1 VNLFRL
7 TAAKAVANTALR
19 WAPPFLPVLEKAFG
33 TTTAQM
39 TTILGVGEMAGLSTV
54 GVGKYLDRG
63 KERLVMTLALG
74 LLSIASLV
82 ALIGTT
88 VTFAIGF
95 VMVIL
100 GVANCTVAG
109 HAYISSRVPYTT
121 RARSIG
127 LYETSWAFAL
137 IIGAPII
144 AVLIGIFG
152 WRGPYGMLAIAAAL
166 MSLLIWRSSET
177 PRLDETS
184 TPEDELATSQP
195 IEHADFSTHAAMLDT
210 TALDPAGTSPG
221 IGALTAQAWAVI
233 VGSALLALS
242 GLSVFAISGSWLDDA
257 FGVSTGGLGAVAMG
271 FGALELL
278 GSMASAGFADRIGK
292 FRSTV
297 IGTALLLIGLGIMS
311 RADSTLWIGIVGILI
326 FLCGFEFGF
335 VTSLSLVT
343 EAMPEARGTAIAMS
357 SGVGTVSRGFGT
369 IASGVL
375 YTTYGVGGTL
385 SMSLIAAIL
394 SVAAFSFS
402 RRARA

>member
-1 VNLFRL
+1 MNLFRL

-33 TTTAQM
+33 TTTGQM

-54 GVGKYLDRG
+54 SVGKFLDRG
-63 KERLVMTLALG
+63 KERLVMTVALALI
-74 LLSIASLV
+74 SIASLV

-88 VTFAIGF
+88 FTFAIGF

-109 HAYISSRVPYTT
+109 HAYISSRVDYST

-137 IIGAPII
+137 IIGAPVI

-152 WRGPYGMLAIAAAL
+152 WRGPYGMLAVAAAL
-166 MSLLIWRSSET
+166 MALLIWRSPET
-177 PRLDETS
+177 PRLEQTATS
-184 TPEDELATSQP
+184 TPEAASSTPDGH
-195 IEHADFSTHAAMLDT
+195 INFSTHAAMVDIA
-210 TALDPAGTSPG
+210 ALDAGSNTPG
-221 IGALTAQAWAVI
+221 IGALTPQAWAVI
-233 VGSALLALS
+233 VGSSLLALS
-242 GLSVFAISGSWLDDA
+242 GLSVFAISGTWLDDA

-297 IGTALLLIGLGIMS
+297 IGTVLLVAGLGIMS

-343 EAMPEARGTAIAMS
+343 EAMPEARGTTIALS
-357 SGVGTVSRGFGT
+357 SGVGTVARGGGT
-369 IASGVL
+369 IASGAL
-375 YTTYGVGGTL
+375 YTSHGVSGTL
-385 SMSLIAAIL
+385 GLSLIAALL
-394 SVAAFSFS
+394 SVAAFTFS